1 MQQHTRRHSVM
12 QGFVGRSEELAA
24 LGALLDPD
32 GPKVTHL
39 YGIAGIGK
47 SSLLDVF
54 ARQARAKGAT
64 LLKLD
69 CRAMEPTPAGFFR
82 ELGNAIGT
90 PTEDLQDALERLA
103 DLSSQVVVVLDNYEV
118 YRLMDTWLRQV
129 LVPALPERVCL
140 LCVGRERPLA
150 AWRTMPDWH
159 GHSRAIALGPLEDT
173 DAVALLDCSG
183 VPTNAAARIVHATH
197 GHPLA
202 LRLAASAYAERP
214 NLAFEQP
221 SLQQALEELTVMFLT
236 DVKDPITR
244 RALEACAVIRRV
256 TVSLLRALLPDLAP
270 RDAYDRLQTLPFV
283 DTAGDG
289 LLIHDTV
296 REAIARSLHARD
308 PCEFLGHQKAAWQQL
323 LEETQGAGRGELW
336 RYTADMLYLIQNPVV
351 REAFFPRGT
360 QSLAVEPARA
370 GDDVSIRGIVAAG
383 EGRAAMQHLLHWW
396 RRRPDAFAVVR
407 GRDEQV
413 LGLCC
418 RFVSHQVEQGW
429 LKDDPITA
437 QWLEHLEQHP
447 LADTEQALFCRRW
460 LSLEDGEAPSDV
472 QAAIWL
478 DLKRSYM
485 ELRPR
490 LRRVYLTVQ
499 DLASYGPVASRLGF
513 QVLEDQ
519 SVQLDGATYHSAVL
533 DFGPASVDGWLA
545 SLAAAELGIEQTSL
559 LDSDARELVV
569 DGARM
574 ALTPLEF
581 GLIRYLSKHEGK
593 AVSRT
598 DLLRHVWDTHYCGGS
613 NVVDT
618 VVRSLRRKLGRHAR
632 SIETVTGVGYRFRSH
647 PVDVESRLPSA

>member
-1 MQQHTRRHSVM
+1 MQQQTTKQRPEV

-24 LGALLDPD
+24 LGALLAPD
-32 GPKVTHL
+32 GPRVIHL

-47 SSLLDVF
+47 SSLLHVF
-54 ARQARAKGAT
+54 ISQARSKGAT

-82 ELGNAIGT
+82 ELSHALGVSIA
-90 PTEDLQDALERLA
+90 DLQEAVNSMEGR
-103 DLSSQVVVVLDNYEV
+103 STQVIVVLDNYEV

-129 LVPALPERVCL
+129 LVPALPDRICL
-140 LCVGRERPLA
+140 LCAGRERPLS
-150 AWRTMPDWH
+150 AWRVIPDWQ
-159 GHSRAIALGPLEDT
+159 GHFRAMALGPLPDT
-173 DAVALLDCSG
+173 EAADLLHHSG
-183 VPTNAAARIVHATH
+183 VPANAAVRIAHATH

-214 NLAFEQP
+214 NLAFEEI
-221 SLQQALEELTVMFLT
+221 SLQQALEELSMMFLA
-236 DVKDPITR
+236 DVKDPLTR

-283 DTAGDG
+283 ETADDG
-289 LLIHDTV
+289 LLIHDAV

-308 PCEFLGHQKAAWQQL
+308 PREFLIHQKAAWQQL
-323 LEETQGAGRGELW
+323 LEETQGAGRSELW
-336 RYTADMLYLIQNPVV
+336 RYTADMLYLIENPVV
-351 REAFFPRGT
+351 REAFFPSGT
-360 QSLAVEPARA
+360 QSLAVEPAKA
-370 GDDVSIRGIVAAG
+370 GDDDSIRNIVEAG
-383 EGRAAMQHLLHWW
+383 EGSAAMQHLLLWW

-407 GRDEQV
+407 GRDQQV

-418 RFVSHQVEQGW
+418 KFVSDQVEQGW
-429 LKDDPITA
+429 LRDDPVTA
-437 QWLEHLEQHP
+437 QWLAHLEQNP
-447 LADTEQALFCRRW
+447 MAQAEQALFCRRW
-460 LSLEDGEAPSDV
+460 LSLDDGEAPSDV

-485 ELRPR
+485 ELRPK

-499 DLASYGPVASRLGF
+499 DLALYGPVASRLGF
-513 QVLEDQ
+513 QVLENRA
-519 SVQLDGATYHSAVL
+519 VQLDGATYHSAVL
-533 DFGPASVDGWLA
+533 DFGAASVDGWLA
-545 SLAAAELGIEQTSL
+545 ALAAAELGIEQVSL
-559 LDSDARELVV
+559 LDSAARELVV
-569 DGARM
+569 DGVRI

-581 GLIRYLSKHEGK
+581 GVIRCLSEHEGK

-598 DLLRHVWDTHYCGGS
+598 DLLRNVWDTHYFGGS

-647 PVDVESRLPSA
+647 QQREARV